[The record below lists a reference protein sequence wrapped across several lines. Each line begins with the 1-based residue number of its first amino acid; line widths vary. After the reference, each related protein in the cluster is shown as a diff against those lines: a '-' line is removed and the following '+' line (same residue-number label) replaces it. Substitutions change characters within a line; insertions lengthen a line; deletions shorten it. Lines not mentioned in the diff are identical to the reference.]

1 MISKFFLERPVF
13 AWVIAI
19 AIMGAGILAIYN
31 LPIAQYPSLAPPSI
45 YIQAF
50 YPGASAETVENSV
63 TQIIEE
69 KMTGLDRMIYMSAY
83 SDSSGSS
90 RIELTFEPGTDP
102 DLAWAKVQNKLQ
114 LAMPSLP
121 EAVQKTGISV
131 GKATFNYLMV
141 VALISE
147 DGRLDGN
154 DLRDYMQSNIQKVLA
169 RIEGVGEVEVFGFP
183 YAMRIWVEPH
193 KLISYG
199 LTINDVILA
208 IKSYNV
214 EVSGGQLGGTP
225 AKPGQRLNA
234 PIIVQS
240 MLKEPEEFASIPVR
254 INPDG
259 STVKIKDVARIEI
272 GTDYYDIN
280 AYYQG
285 KPAAGLAIRPLPGA
299 NALDVAKK
307 VKEKMEELSR
317 HFPAGVKVVYPYDT
331 TPFTKVA
338 INEVV
343 KTLIEAIILV
353 FFIMWLFMGSLRA
366 TLVPTITVPVVLLG
380 TFAVL
385 GITGYSINMLT
396 MFAMVLAIGLLVD
409 DAIVVVENVE
419 RIMREEGLSVKEAV
433 IKSMEQITSALIG
446 IGAVL
451 SAVFVPMAF
460 FKGSTGII
468 YRQFAITIISAMLL
482 SVFVALSLAPV
493 LCVMFLRPH
502 KEGEHKK
509 GLFHLFNLIYEK
521 FYSFFFKSRA
531 FYIKAVEN
539 SFRKVPVYIIAYFII
554 VVSLGFI
561 LIKLPTAYLPDEDQG
576 ILLTQVMLP
585 SGSTLEQ
592 TEEVLKEVQYYF
604 LNKEKDTVETVLTIA
619 GMSFSGRTQSNG
631 MAFIKLKDWHLRD
644 KADLRVKAIQS
655 RAMQY
660 FSKNKKALIFVFPP
674 PSIIELGNAIG
685 FDFQLMD
692 MAGLGHQ
699 KLMEARNQLLYMA
712 NQDTRLKN
720 VRPNGLDDIPEFK
733 VDIDWQKAGALGVP
747 IGLIHNTISAA
758 FGSAY
763 VNDFVKD
770 ERLKRVFV
778 QVDTPYRMLPEDLDR
793 LYVRNNED
801 KMVPLSSF
809 ADGKWI
815 YGSPRLERYN
825 AFPSI
830 NIVGEAASGH
840 SSGEAMKAIE
850 EIVSK
855 LPKGIGYAWT
865 GISYQEKLATGQAPI
880 LYAFSVFVI
889 FLCLA
894 ALYESWTIPITNLI
908 LLPLG
913 IFGSALATWLMGLH
927 NDVYF
932 QIGFLVTMGLSSK
945 NAILIIQF
953 ARDRIRQG
961 EEIHKATVK
970 ASRIRYRP
978 VIMTSLA
985 LFFGIL
991 PLAISKGAG
1000 SGAMNA
1006 IGVAI
1011 EGGVIAGTFIN
1022 ILFIPLM
1029 FVLIL
1034 KFFKVRE
1041 VK

>member
-19 AIMGAGILAIYN
+19 VMMGAGILAIYS

-83 SDSSGSS
+83 SDSSGTS
-90 RIELTFEPGTDP
+90 RIELTFEPGVDP

-121 EAVQKTGISV
+121 EAVQRTGISV
-131 GKATFNYLMV
+131 GKATRNYLMII
-141 VALISE
+141 ALISE
-147 DGRLDGN
+147 DGRLDAY
-154 DLRDYMQSNIQKVLA
+154 DLRDYMQSNIEKVLA

-193 KLISYG
+193 KLVSYG
-199 LTINDVILA
+199 LTFDDVISA
-208 IKSYNV
+208 IKAYNV
-214 EVSGGQLGGTP
+214 EVSGGQIGGAP
-225 AKPGQRLNA
+225 AQPGQRLNA

-254 INPDG
+254 VNPDG
-259 STVKIKDVARIEI
+259 STLKIKDFARVEL
-272 GTDYYDIN
+272 GTDYYDTN
-280 AYYQG
+280 TYYQG
-285 KPAAGLAIRPLPGA
+285 KPAAALAIRPLPGS

-307 VKEKMEELSR
+307 VKEKMQELSR
-317 HFPAGVKVVYPYDT
+317 NFPQGVKVVYPYDT
-331 TPFTKVA
+331 TPFTRVA
-338 INEVV
+338 INEVI
-343 KTLIEAIILV
+343 KDLIEAVILV
-353 FFIMWLFMGSLRA
+353 FFIIWLFIGSIRA
-366 TLVPTITVPVVLLG
+366 TLVPTITVPVVLLA

-385 GITGYSINMLT
+385 GIAGYSINMLT

-409 DAIVVVENVE
+409 DAIVVVENVQ
-419 RIMREEGLSVKEAV
+419 RIMREEGLPVKEAV

-446 IGAVL
+446 IGVIL
-451 SAVFVPMAF
+451 LAVFAPMAF

-502 KEGEHKK
+502 KAEERKRGI
-509 GLFHLFNLIYEK
+509 LHLFNLIYEK
-521 FYSFFFKSRA
+521 FYSLFFKSR
-531 FYIKAVEN
+531 YLYTKAVEG
-539 SFRKVPVYIIAYFII
+539 SFRKVPVYIAVYIII
-554 VVSLGFI
+554 VVALGFI

-576 ILLTQVMLP
+576 VLIAQVMLP
-585 SGSTLEQ
+585 AGSTLEQ
-592 TEEVLKEVQYYF
+592 TEEVLKELKNYF
-604 LNKEKDTVETVLTIA
+604 LTKEKDAVENVTTIS
-619 GMSFSGRTQSNG
+619 GMSFSGRNQSSG
-631 MAFIKLKDWHLRD
+631 MAYIKLRDWHLRD
-644 KADLRVKAIQS
+644 KASLRVKAIQA

-660 FSKNKKALIFVFPP
+660 FSQNKKALIFVFPP
-674 PSIIELGNAIG
+674 PSIIELGNATG

-692 MAGLGHQ
+692 IGGLGHG

-712 NQDTRLKN
+712 NQDSRLKN
-720 VRPNGLDDIPEFK
+720 VRPNGLNDITEYK
-733 VDIDWQKAGALGVP
+733 VDIDWEKAGALGIP
-747 IGLIHNTISAA
+747 ITSIHNTLSVA

-763 VNDFVKD
+763 VNDFV
-770 ERLKRVFV
+770 RGGRVKRVFV
-778 QVDTPYRMLPEDLDR
+778 QSDTPYRMLPEDMNR
-793 LYVRNNED
+793 LYVRNKEG
-801 KMVPLSSF
+801 KMVPFSSI
-809 ADGKWI
+809 ASGRWI

-825 AFPSI
+825 AFSSI
-830 NIVGEAASGH
+830 NIWGEPATGK
-840 SSGEAMKAIE
+840 SSGEAMKAME
-850 EIVSK
+850 ELASK

-865 GISYQEKLATGQAPI
+865 GLSYQERLATGQAPV

-894 ALYESWTIPITNLI
+894 ALYESWTIPITNLV

-913 IFGSALATWLMGLH
+913 IFGAALATWIMGLQ

-932 QIGFLVTMGLSSK
+932 QIGFLVTIGLSSR

-953 ARDRIRQG
+953 ARYRIKHG
-961 EEIHKATVK
+961 EEIHRATVE

-978 VIMTSLA
+978 VMMTSLT
-985 LFFGIL
+985 LLVGVL
-991 PLAISKGAG
+991 PLAITKGAG

-1011 EGGVIAGTFIN
+1011 EGGVLAGTFIN
-1022 ILFIPLM
+1022 ILYVPLF

-1034 KFFKVRE
+1034 KLFKVRT